1 MKDISSINLKSLK
14 KQLSKKGYH
23 FKNKISSGG
32 YATTITVKK
41 GFCGKKRCAKIFVDG
56 NPTGIQAE
64 FNTMKKLF
72 CAAPDKFPEPF
83 DLFEITVSSATY
95 DDVNYRVFVLVME
108 LLEPLHIPSDSGA
121 DFWLRFLTELTESLV
136 EMHHIDYNHKD
147 IKPSNVMMKGGR
159 FILIDYGISIV
170 TNQTLYRT
178 NTFAGTEY
186 FASPDALEGKNSKRS
201 DIYSLG
207 ATARALILHRTD
219 ELITYDSHNNPVS
232 LSFLI
237 EQKRKLKP
245 MQPSDES
252 FRFIC
257 NVINKAMSFNIT
269 DRFQSAVELLNTLKP
284 INSFHTLKK
293 CRDKNPVLESTA
305 DFFENSNSRTME
317 NEYVNV
323 DYANEKKPEKT
334 SVYIPNQYDKAKTDK
349 AESMNPD
356 IIYDNITKAKRYI
369 EKGNYDTALAQLNN
383 IEHPIADFLRAKI
396 LKEEGHGSYMIRLEK
411 SAEKKY
417 PPAMLAYGMFTEQYS
432 YVVESAKIY
441 TKAFRV
447 VAKLFQQGKIDK
459 KTFISL
465 NNKNRFGNID
475 ELDKAFIKQT
485 SAKIPPI

>member
-1 MKDISSINLKSLK
+1 MKDISTIKLTSLK
-14 KQLSKKGYH
+14 KQLRKKGYS
-23 FKNKISSGG
+23 FINKISSGG
-32 YATTITVKK
+32 CATTIIVKK
-41 GFCGKKRCAKIFVDG
+41 GFWSKKRCAKIFIES
-56 NPTGIQAE
+56 NPDEIQAE
-64 FNTMKKLF
+64 FDTMKTLF
-72 CAAPDKFPEPF
+72 CASPDKFPEPF
-83 DLFEITVSSATY
+83 DLFEITVSSAIY
-95 DDVNYRVFVLVME
+95 DDVNYHVYVLVME
-108 LLEPLHIPSDSGA
+108 LLEPLHIPSDSDA

-170 TNQTLYRT
+170 TNQTLCRT

-207 ATARALILHRTD
+207 ATARALILQRTD

-284 INSFHTLKK
+284 INSFHTQKK
-293 CRDKNPVLESTA
+293 
-305 DFFENSNSRTME
+305 SNSHNNE
-317 NEYVNV
+317 NEDINA
-323 DYANEKKPEKT
+323 DYANEEQPEKT

-356 IIYDNITKAKRYI
+356 ILYDNITKAKRNI
-369 EKGNYDTALAQLNN
+369 EKGNYDTASAQLNN

-396 LKEEGHGSYMIRLEK
+396 LKEKGHNSYMIYLEK

>member
-1 MKDISSINLKSLK
+1 M
-14 KQLSKKGYH
+14 
-23 FKNKISSGG
+23 
-32 YATTITVKK
+32 
-41 GFCGKKRCAKIFVDG
+41 
-56 NPTGIQAE
+56 
-64 FNTMKKLF
+64 
-72 CAAPDKFPEPF
+72 
-83 DLFEITVSSATY
+83 
-95 DDVNYRVFVLVME
+95 
-108 LLEPLHIPSDSGA
+108 
-121 DFWLRFLTELTESLV
+121 
-136 EMHHIDYNHKD
+136 
-147 IKPSNVMMKGGR
+147 
-159 FILIDYGISIV
+159 
-170 TNQTLYRT
+170 
-178 NTFAGTEY
+178 
-186 FASPDALEGKNSKRS
+186 
-201 DIYSLG
+201 
-207 ATARALILHRTD
+207 
-219 ELITYDSHNNPVS
+219 
-232 LSFLI
+232 
-237 EQKRKLKP
+237 
-245 MQPSDES
+245 
-252 FRFIC
+252 
-257 NVINKAMSFNIT
+257 
-269 DRFQSAVELLNTLKP
+269 ELLNTLKP

-317 NEYVNV
+317 NEFVNV

-396 LKEEGHGSYMIRLEK
+396 LKEEGHGSYMIHLEK

>member
-1 MKDISSINLKSLK
+1 MKDISTIKLTSLK
-14 KQLSKKGYH
+14 KQLRKKGYS
-23 FKNKISSGG
+23 FINKISSGG
-32 YATTITVKK
+32 CATTIIVKK
-41 GFCGKKRCAKIFVDG
+41 GFWSKKRCAKIFIES
-56 NPTGIQAE
+56 NPDEIQAE
-64 FNTMKKLF
+64 FDTMKTLF
-72 CAAPDKFPEPF
+72 CASPDKFPEPF
-83 DLFEITVSSATY
+83 DLFEITVSSAIY
-95 DDVNYRVFVLVME
+95 DDVNYHVYVLVME
-108 LLEPLHIPSDSGA
+108 LLEPLHIPSDSDA

-147 IKPSNVMMKGGR
+147 IKPSNVMMNGGR

-170 TNQTLYRT
+170 TNQTLCRT

-207 ATARALILHRTD
+207 ATARALILQRTD

-284 INSFHTLKK
+284 INSFHTQKK
-293 CRDKNPVLESTA
+293 
-305 DFFENSNSRTME
+305 SNSHNNE
-317 NEYVNV
+317 NEDINA
-323 DYANEKKPEKT
+323 DYANEEQPEKT

-356 IIYDNITKAKRYI
+356 ILYDNITKAKRNI
-369 EKGNYDTALAQLNN
+369 EKGNYDTASAQLNN

-396 LKEEGHGSYMIRLEK
+396 LKEKGHNSYMIYLEK

>member
-1 MKDISSINLKSLK
+1 MKDISTIKLTSLK
-14 KQLSKKGYH
+14 KQLRKKGYS
-23 FKNKISSGG
+23 FINKISSGG
-32 YATTITVKK
+32 CATTIIVKK
-41 GFCGKKRCAKIFVDG
+41 GFWRKKRCAKIFIES
-56 NPTGIQAE
+56 NPDEIQAE
-64 FNTMKKLF
+64 FDTMKTLF
-72 CAAPDKFPEPF
+72 CASPDKFPEPF
-83 DLFEITVSSATY
+83 DLFEITVSSAIY
-95 DDVNYRVFVLVME
+95 DDVNYHVYVLVME
-108 LLEPLHIPSDSGA
+108 LLEPLHIPSDSDA

-170 TNQTLYRT
+170 TNQTLCRT

-207 ATARALILHRTD
+207 ATARALILQRTD

-284 INSFHTLKK
+284 INSFHTQKK
-293 CRDKNPVLESTA
+293 
-305 DFFENSNSRTME
+305 SNSHNNE
-317 NEYVNV
+317 NEDINA
-323 DYANEKKPEKT
+323 DYANEEQPEKT
-334 SVYIPNQYDKAKTDK
+334 SVHIPNQYDKAKTDK

-356 IIYDNITKAKRYI
+356 ILYDNITKAKRNI
-369 EKGNYDTALAQLNN
+369 EKGNYDTASAQLNN

-396 LKEEGHGSYMIRLEK
+396 LKEKGHNSYMIYLEK

>member
-1 MKDISSINLKSLK
+1 MKDISTIKLTSLK
-14 KQLSKKGYH
+14 KQLRKKGYS
-23 FKNKISSGG
+23 FINKISSGG
-32 YATTITVKK
+32 CATTIIVKK
-41 GFCGKKRCAKIFVDG
+41 GFWSKKRCAKIFIES
-56 NPTGIQAE
+56 NPDEIQAE
-64 FNTMKKLF
+64 FDTMKTLF
-72 CAAPDKFPEPF
+72 CASPDKFPEPF
-83 DLFEITVSSATY
+83 DLFEITVSSAIY
-95 DDVNYRVFVLVME
+95 DDVNYHVYVLVME
-108 LLEPLHIPSDSGA
+108 LLEPLHIPSDSDA

-170 TNQTLYRT
+170 TNQTLCRT

-207 ATARALILHRTD
+207 ATARALILQRTD

-284 INSFHTLKK
+284 INSFHTQKK
-293 CRDKNPVLESTA
+293 
-305 DFFENSNSRTME
+305 SNSHNNE
-317 NEYVNV
+317 NEDINA
-323 DYANEKKPEKT
+323 DYANEEQPEKT
-334 SVYIPNQYDKAKTDK
+334 SVYIPNQCDKAKTDK

-356 IIYDNITKAKRYI
+356 ILYDNITKAKRNI
-369 EKGNYDTALAQLNN
+369 EKGNYDTASAQLNN

-396 LKEEGHGSYMIRLEK
+396 LKEKGHNSYMIYLEK